1 MEKRVILG
9 IDPGCKGSISFYD
22 MTTNKLMSFKM
33 PETPKDVYDMLSL
46 YPEEECICYLE
57 RVHGQPGMSGAGMFN
72 FGKGYGHIEMALI
85 ALKIST
91 VTVPPQTWMK
101 AMGVGTKGDRTPS
114 QWKNYLKSKAQ
125 QLFPSNKF
133 TLDTS
138 DAALIARYGF
148 LKEREKAL

>member
-1 MEKRVILG
+1 MEKIIIA
-9 IDPGCKGSISFYD
+9 IDPGAKGSISFYNIS
-22 MTTNKLMSFKM
+22 TNQLFSHKM
-33 PETPKDVYDMLSL
+33 PETPTDVLELLSV
-46 YPEEECICYLE
+46 YPPNDCVCYLE
-57 RVHGQPGMSGAGMFN
+57 RVHGMPKMSGAGMFN
-72 FGKGYGHIEMALI
+72 FGKGYGHIEMGLL

-114 QWKNYLKSKAQ
+114 QWKNHLKALAQ
-125 QLFPSNKF
+125 QIFPNNRF